1 MHIIYCGIM
10 FTTIRVSKKTK
21 ELLDRLV
28 IELERELGRRLSYD
42 EALRMLIERSLR
54 AKRPELLLQFM
65 SKRFSDKTVKDLQ
78 EIVRIE
84 RARENEIAQ
93 RRYCI

>member
-1 MHIIYCGIM
+1 M

-65 SKRFSDKTVKDLQ
+65 SRRFSDKTVKDLQ

-84 RARENEIAQ
+84 RARENEIAR

>member
-1 MHIIYCGIM
+1 M